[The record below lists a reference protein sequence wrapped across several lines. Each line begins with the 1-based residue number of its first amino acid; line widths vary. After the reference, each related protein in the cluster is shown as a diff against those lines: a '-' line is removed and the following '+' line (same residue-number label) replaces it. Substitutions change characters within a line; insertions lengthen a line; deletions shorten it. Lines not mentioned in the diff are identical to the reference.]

1 MKKILIL
8 ILLVLVLAPFVNS
21 AVELNKDT
29 YKPGE
34 SVMAKLSFT
43 YPPNQI
49 STEHINIYDINGKRM
64 LIPYFIVRFSDA
76 LYYVYFTV
84 PTAFKN
90 DNYTLSIGPYYYAL
104 NNVLQMNTDTKLIKI
119 NEDRNTVL
127 AFDPAAAVIDL
138 SKQDYFYINLKNNGD
153 NSIQLK
159 LRLAPN
165 GTLNYG
171 SYNIQSKDSLKLK
184 GTIDGIGE
192 KTLQIVYEDSEILI
206 PILVIGKKE
215 VTATQTE
222 SNIPQITKTSNS
234 VKIIDPA
241 DRINISILQD
251 QIISGSFKIKSF
263 WISDLKNIKLTL
275 TGDLSD
281 ILELDQSIFDTF
293 GSNDIKE
300 VYMTVN
306 KNKNINKNYEGSIII
321 SGDGIS
327 SFYPVYVY
335 YKAGAVQQIEPEP
348 KETVTEQQEQVKQTE
363 LKTGVFFS
371 ILAIILVVI
380 MVIIIYTRSKKYKP
394 KDFI

>member
-1 MKKILIL
+1 M
-8 ILLVLVLAPFVNS
+8 
-21 AVELNKDT
+21 
-29 YKPGE
+29 
-34 SVMAKLSFT
+34 
-43 YPPNQI
+43 
-49 STEHINIYDINGKRM
+49 
-64 LIPYFIVRFSDA
+64 
-76 LYYVYFTV
+76 
-84 PTAFKN
+84 
-90 DNYTLSIGPYYYAL
+90 
-104 NNVLQMNTDTKLIKI
+104 
-119 NEDRNTVL
+119 
-127 AFDPAAAVIDL
+127 
-138 SKQDYFYINLKNNGD
+138 
-153 NSIQLK
+153 
-159 LRLAPN
+159 
-165 GTLNYG
+165 
-171 SYNIQSKDSLKLK
+171 KLK

-380 MVIIIYTRSKKYKP
+380 MVIIVYTRSKKYKP